1 MRKTIT
7 VLGAATALVAAVA
20 LPVGTAGA
28 ASGPSVA
35 ALALA
40 RQPLPANDGWAA
52 AGTGTT
58 GGSTAADTQVFVVH
72 NRDQLAAAVAGNTP
86 KIVFVGAH
94 IEGNVDA
101 NNAPLSCD
109 AYNAPG
115 YSLAGYLAAYDP
127 AVWGTTTRPSGP
139 LEDARAA
146 SARNQA
152 ARVVVGVGSNTTIV
166 GLGSAKLTGINLML
180 NKVSNVIVRNL
191 TLEDA
196 HDCFPQWDPTDTSVG
211 NWNSAY
217 DTMSVK
223 GATNVWVDHDT
234 FSDGNNH
241 DSNQPLYFNRPFQVH
256 DGLLDITNAADL
268 VTVEWSRFYDHDK
281 TMLIGSSDTS
291 TADTGKLRV
300 TLHHNEWQNVG
311 QRSPRVRF
319 GQVDV
324 YDNYYIATTED
335 TYQYSW
341 GVGVQSAI
349 YAENNFFL
357 LSADVPQGNV
367 VHYWKGTA
375 MTEIGS
381 VVRYGTARPTPT
393 SFLAAY
399 NAANDPDI
407 APDAGWTPTL
417 RAGPLTP
424 TVAVPLVVA
433 PFAGAGHLLK

>member
-1 MRKTIT
+1 MRTT
-7 VLGAATALVAAVA
+7 VLGLTSAVALVAAVA
-20 LPVGTAGA
+20 LPVGMANA
-28 ASGPSVA
+28 ASGPSPL

-40 RQPLPANDGWAA
+40 RQVLPADDGWAA
-52 AGTGTT
+52 AGAGTT
-58 GGSTAADTQVFVVH
+58 GGSAAAGTHVFVAH
-72 NRDQLAAAVAGNTP
+72 TRDQLAADVAGDTP

-101 NNAPLSCD
+101 NNKPLTCD
-109 AYNAPG
+109 SYNAPG
-115 YSLAGYLAAYDP
+115 YSLAAYLAAYDP
-127 AVWGTTTRPSGP
+127 AVWGRTNRPSGP

-146 SARNQA
+146 SQKNQA
-152 ARVVVGVGSNTTIV
+152 ARVVVNVGSNTTII
-166 GLGSAKLTGINLML
+166 GLGSAKLTGLNLML

-191 TLEDA
+191 TMEDA

-211 NWNSAY
+211 NWNSQY
-217 DTMSVK
+217 DTMSLK

-241 DSNQPLYFNRPFQVH
+241 DSSEPTYFGRPFQVH
-256 DGLLDITNAADL
+256 DGLLDITNASDL

-281 TMLIGSSDTS
+281 TMLIGSSDSS
-291 TADTGKLRV
+291 TADPGKLRV
-300 TLHHNEWQNVG
+300 TLHHNEWQNVDE
-311 QRSPRVRF
+311 RAPRVRF

-324 YDNYYIATTED
+324 YDNFYVATAES

-349 YAENNFFL
+349 YAQNNFFL
-357 LSADVPQGNV
+357 LSADVPQSNV

-381 VVRYGTARPTPT
+381 MVRYGTAPPKAV

-399 NAANDPDI
+399 NAVNTPTI

-424 TVAVPLVVA
+424 TLLVPLVVA
-433 PFAGAGHLLK
+433 PFVGASHLLG